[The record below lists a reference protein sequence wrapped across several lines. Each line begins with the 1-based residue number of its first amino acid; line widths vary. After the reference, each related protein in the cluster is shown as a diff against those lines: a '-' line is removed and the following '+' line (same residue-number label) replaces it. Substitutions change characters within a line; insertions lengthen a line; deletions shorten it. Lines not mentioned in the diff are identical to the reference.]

1 MPRKISIMNKKINL
15 QHMTFS
21 PKYRRPVF
29 KDRAT
34 YRLKCEGFIRHIC
47 GLKNIGIEEI
57 FIGDDH
63 IHLFLTIPHTM
74 SIAKAAYHIKW
85 FSSCWMRK
93 TFPEL
98 QAYPKKDA
106 FWQRNYFVRSV
117 GGEAAAV
124 RKYIER
130 HRKPC

>member
-1 MPRKISIMNKKINL
+1 MKTMKTKINL

-29 KDRAT
+29 KDNDIYKRT
-34 YRLKCEGFIRHIC
+34 CEGFMRHIC
-47 GLKNIGIEEI
+47 GLKGIKVIEV

-63 IHLFLTIPHTM
+63 IHLFIQVPHTM

-93 TFPEL
+93 TFAEL
-98 QAYPKKDA
+98 RSYPKKDA

-117 GGEAAAV
+117 GGEAASV

-130 HRKPC
+130 HRQ